1 MASNST
7 NKRGSDGIG
16 ETSEFK
22 RTRTDTDDDN
32 WQHVLLFMKRI
43 PGAIPGQDIP
53 DEQLSTLLSAVIRS
67 DDLACP
73 KHTAL
78 LGKSVGELKSLIE
91 SYPEVK
97 SGLQE
102 GWRIK
107 SFEKIRQSAT
117 SKAWAL
123 DYKGNHA
130 QVLLDTIT
138 EILKDVLHAPYLDIV
153 QSSGAGKSRCI
164 YELGNYLP
172 LISVNLR
179 EAEDKTGYPARDDH
193 ICQFLVPRDSFAKR
207 PEKKRRCA
215 AFLAGV
221 FKASHDIIEQAKLT
235 NLDPEKWRGLLD
247 QEKKKFDAHAEQF
260 ATTLWVYI
268 PLRYHKWT
276 NINNMQKD
284 TSLRTHLDVL
294 TRWVIPA
301 IETFSSCFKGAPRLL
316 LGIDDCHTLIK
327 PHGRGGEEQCHMYD
341 ALCSVL
347 HDLQGKNIFV
357 IFMSTHSNLRL
368 IAPNMGQRKSGRASI
383 LEAPTYTMQYA
394 PYVSF
399 PFDVYDG
406 GPIINEDELTL
417 TEVCKVEFLC
427 RFGRPLWYTRW
438 ESGDDGIKR
447 RIINFAMLK
456 LNGSAS
462 LQNIS
467 KGAQFA
473 ALSIRYQLAFEPDRR
488 APNATTESYQK
499 ALNHEMI
506 QVSSH
511 MRVVHSVPEHREFM
525 RTGTPSEPILAEAAG
540 QLLQKENQVQCL
552 VAALSPLVG
561 QGDREQLAARLL
573 FNLAHDATTSALESD
588 SVENPV
594 YARSIPFLDFFRNLF
609 AEQWFETIANSTPV
623 GEDNRSF
630 KDAFKDCYVH
640 FTHWAKLADA
650 SYITTEALWKGLARG
665 VAWQCCDNAPGIGM
679 VIPLLMGKES
689 KLGCGTVTA
698 LFVQIEDR
706 SKAQIVTLRKD
717 FASIL
722 FEGGKQHPFIFLTMQ
737 LGARLSEAQQ
747 LRKTAAPAA
756 NDKVTHS
763 QKNTNDAK
771 NTPGKVVA
779 QSKTRRTTSN
789 CNRYDISAIGCSPRT
804 YQVIKD
810 EDKDHWQRLLASGTL
825 EEEHPY
831 KGQDHT
837 DLLLQSKPFF
847 LKSSFGWGA
856 NKADLDKM
864 ETDQHTEELDPLE
877 AFDEG
882 DVTIGGVWES
892 EETSIAKGEQSSY
905 ES

>member
-1 MASNST
+1 MASSSA
-7 NKRGSDGIG
+7 NKQGSDGIG

-22 RTRTDTDDDN
+22 RTRADADDDH
-32 WQHVLLFMKRI
+32 WQLVSLFMKKI
-43 PGAIPGQDIP
+43 PGVILGQDIP
-53 DEQLSTLLSAVIRS
+53 DEYLSTLLSAIIRS
-67 DDLACP
+67 DDLVYP

-78 LGKSVGELKSLIE
+78 LGKGAGELKSLIE
-91 SYPEVK
+91 SHPEVK

-107 SFEKIRQSAT
+107 SFEKIRQSAVLQTDDLSTT

-215 AFLAGV
+215 VFLAGV
-221 FKASHDIIEQAKLT
+221 FKASNDIIEQAKLT
-235 NLDPEKWRGLLD
+235 NLDPGEWRDLLD

-260 ATTLWVYI
+260 ATTLW
-268 PLRYHKWT
+268 
-276 NINNMQKD
+276 KD

-327 PHGRGGEEQCHMYD
+327 PHRRDGEEQYHMYN

-347 HDLQGKNIFV
+347 HDLRGKNIFV

-368 IAPNMGQRKSGRASI
+368 IAPNMGQQKSGRASVP
-383 LEAPTYTMQYA
+383 EAPAYTMQYA

-456 LNGSAS
+456 LNGFVS

-467 KGAQFA
+467 KGAKFA
-473 ALSIRYQLAFEPDRR
+473 ALSIRYQLDFEPDRR
-488 APNATTESYQK
+488 APNATTESYQS

-552 VAALSPLVG
+552 VAALNPLVG
-561 QGDREQLAARLL
+561 QRDRGQLAARLL

-594 YARSIPFLDFFRNLF
+594 YARPIPFLDFFRNLF
-609 AEQWFETIANSTPV
+609 AEKWFETIANSTPV

-665 VAWQCCDNAPGIGM
+665 VAWQCCDNAPGIDM

-722 FEGGKQHPFIFLTMQ
+722 FKGGGRHPFIFLTMQ
-737 LGARLSEAQQ
+737 LGARLSEVQQ
-747 LRKTAAPAA
+747 LRKTAAQAA
-756 NDKVTHS
+756 NKKVAHS
-763 QKNTNDAK
+763 QKDTNDAN

-779 QSKTRRTTSN
+779 QIKTRRTTSN
-789 CNRYDISAIGCSPRT
+789 HNRYDISAIGCSPRT

-810 EDKDHWQRLLASGTL
+810 EDKDHWQRFLASGTL
-825 EEEHPY
+825 KEEHPY
-831 KGQDHT
+831 KGQEQT

-856 NKADLDKM
+856 NKADLKKM
-864 ETDQHTEELDPLE
+864 ETDLHTEQLDPLE
-877 AFDEG
+877 VFNEG